1 MKPNTLILAGYGL
14 NCDEETKFAFDRA
27 GAEAHIVHINDVI
40 DGSKNLKN
48 YQILV
53 FQGGFSYGDDTGA
66 GNAYASKIK
75 NHLWEEIL
83 TFLNKDKLII
93 GICNGFQILVN
104 LGLLPGLD
112 RNYGIRKVALV
123 HNDKARY
130 CVRWV
135 DLKIESR
142 SPWLIGINSISL
154 PIAHGEGKFFA
165 EKKTLA
171 QLKKKKMIAC
181 RYTNGQLCRWLDL
194 PPNPNGSLEDIAG
207 ITDETGKIL
216 GLMPH
221 PERAQFFHQ
230 LPNWTYI
237 ADILKREGKL
247 IPKDGPGSTIF
258 QNAVNYFVK

>member
-1 MKPNTLILAGYGL
+1 MKPKVLILAGFGL
-14 NCDEETKFAFDRA
+14 NCDEETKFAFDRV
-27 GAEAHIVHINDVI
+27 GAIADIVHINDLI
-40 DGSKNLKN
+40 DESGILKN

-75 NHLWEEIL
+75 NHLWDNLLSFIQ
-83 TFLNKDKLII
+83 KDKLII

-104 LGLLPGLD
+104 LGLLPGLN
-112 RNYGIRKVALV
+112 RNYGTRSVALV

-130 CVRWV
+130 TVRWV
-135 DLKIESR
+135 DLKIENE
-142 SPWLIGINSISL
+142 SPWIAGINNISL

-165 EKKTLA
+165 EKETLA

-181 RYTNGQLCRWLDL
+181 RYTNGQLCKWLDL
-194 PPNPNGSLEDIAG
+194 PANPNGSLDDIAG
-207 ITDETGKIL
+207 ITDETGKIF

-237 ADILKREGKL
+237 AEKLKREGKK
-247 IPKDGPGSTIF
+247 IPKDGPGIAIF
-258 QNAVNYFVK
+258 QNSINYFIK